1 MAESSVRDTA
11 LGGADTAGSRG
22 GLFGRRRRSVGG
34 YGGPDFF
41 HLKVLALERVNPE
54 NIEIIAL
61 ITAYNAKVFGMMTS
75 RGRSHNP

>member
-1 MAESSVRDTA
+1 MARTLLGLAGVSSGD
-11 LGGADTAGSRG
+11 AGEAE
-22 GLFGRRRRSVGG
+22 RSVGG

-61 ITAYNAKVFGMMTS
+61 ITAYNTNVFGMMTS
-75 RGRSHNP
+75 RGRPHNP